1 MGQRLRLSGHAAA
14 AWPDRHPADVIDL
27 IMADHR
33 RIRRLS
39 ESLEVAARHHA
50 DSGQDWMLA
59 HVWQRLAGLLGAH
72 TRAEEEICY
81 PLCRCSRPDAGRRR
95 GAIDDH
101 EDIRE
106 AIGEASLQ
114 RVGSPL
120 WWRAVR
126 AVVAASAGHLGREER
141 DVLPCCLARLTV
153 SQRRELGRQWLRFIA
168 AWRLDAQP
176 EFRSGLPG
184 GRTGL
189 S

>member
-1 MGQRLRLSGHAAA
+1 
-14 AWPDRHPADVIDL
+14 
-27 IMADHR
+27 
-33 RIRRLS
+33 
-39 ESLEVAARHHA
+39 
-50 DSGQDWMLA
+50 MLA

-81 PLCRCSRPDAGRRR
+81 PLSGCSRPDAGRRR
-95 GAIDDH
+95 DAIDDH

-126 AVVAASAGHLGREER
+126 AVLAVSAGHLDREER

-168 AWRLDAQP
+168 AWTLDAQP
-176 EFRSGLPG
+176 ELRSGMPG
-184 GRTGL
+184 RAAFLGTAWPPVRMQPTARAGQHGAAGRTFPDSLGG
-189 S
+189 